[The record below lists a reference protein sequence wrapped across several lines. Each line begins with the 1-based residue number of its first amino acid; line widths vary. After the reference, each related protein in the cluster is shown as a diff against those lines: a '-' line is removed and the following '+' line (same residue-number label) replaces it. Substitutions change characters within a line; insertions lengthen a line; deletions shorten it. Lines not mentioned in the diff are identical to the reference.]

1 MATETLAAFA
11 PEIDFV
17 GLARWLQGE
26 KGHRTMSRADELD
39 RIRRVKAGHE
49 ADLLRKRNV
58 VGVGVGRREVGGRM
72 TEQLCLIVMVDRK
85 VPLKELAPEDR
96 IPSEIEGV
104 CVDVQAVGRIKAL

>member
-1 MATETLAAFA
+1 
-11 PEIDFV
+11 
-17 GLARWLQGE
+17 
-26 KGHRTMSRADELD
+26 MSRDSELD
-39 RIRRVKAGHE
+39 WIKEVKARHE

-58 VGVGVGRREVGGRM
+58 VGLGVGRREVGGQM
-72 TEQLCLIVMVDRK
+72 TDQLCLMVMVDRK